1 MSTIYKTEVFNEK
14 GTDGF
19 IETADGLRLK
29 TTSTNVKSSEG
40 ADPEQFMG
48 MAWSTCLNATMI
60 SLLEARKASENTR
73 VRVEVE
79 FKQDKPGSYY
89 FEMTAYAAVEGWS
102 EEESLKLANQAHKR
116 CPVSKLIEKN
126 EFVYVKAEAY

>member
-1 MSTIYKTEVFNEK
+1 MAVIYKTEVINEK

-19 IETADGLRLK
+19 VKTDSGLELK
-29 TTSTNVKSSEG
+29 TTSMRKSSSQA
-40 ADPEQFMG
+40 ADPEQLMG

-60 SLLEARKASENTR
+60 ALLEARKVDKKTR

-89 FEMTAYAAVEGWS
+89 FELTAYGAVEGWTL
-102 EEESLKLANQAHKR
+102 EESLKLVHQAHQR

-126 EFVYVKAEAY
+126 EFVFVKSEAY